1 MSCHRKYKLGQ
12 WPFFRHELSG
22 LPLDFEI
29 LMESRAFWCMF
40 VQVKIE
46 LVCVLILIDLVCC
59 AAINKNF
66 ARMPKVEFQELACR
80 YGPRRWLL
88 FGNQQFEKMRQP
100 LLKTRNLSHIT
111 QTLLTSQGQS
121 QEEKLVF
128 FCLLSLLP
136 SPPPFPPN
144 LDNLYNFFSTS
155 KFKM

>member
-29 LMESRAFWCMF
+29 FIENRAFCIF

-46 LVCVLILIDLVCC
+46 LVCVLILIDWVCC

-66 ARMPKVEFQELACR
+66 ARMPKVEVQELACR

-88 FGNQQFEKMRQP
+88 FLNRQFEKKTQP
-100 LLKTRNLSHIT
+100 LLKTCNLSHIT

-128 FCLLSLLP
+128 FWILSLLP
-136 SPPPFPPN
+136 SSPPY